1 MLSPGT
7 WSGRERSSHTGQ
19 QQCRGQ
25 GSPFSFFLR
34 LRCGGRVRA
43 WFKANRAFFV
53 TPPPPSSRMF
63 LHVPSPFE
71 RARTHFSIAG
81 IAFPHEFGNPPRPR
95 RGRRGRMRPHSCARP
110 LRATRIPLQGH
121 VRAASRGAL
130 RPARR
135 RGYGKAIIRHLAQ
148 KALDEGCGRFDWSVL
163 DWNQPAID
171 FYEGLGAEVLP
182 DWRICRLSGEALLRA
197 AGR

>member
-25 GSPFSFFLR
+25 DSPFSFFLR

-43 WFKANRAFFV
+43 CFKANRAFFV

-135 RGYGKAIIRHLAQ
+135 HRLRACLGGERG
-148 KALDEGCGRFDWSVL
+148 DGRRA
-163 DWNQPAID
+163 PR
-171 FYEGLGAEVLP
+171 GL
-182 DWRICRLSGEALLRA
+182 RALLLQLLHLPHEARPLP
-197 AGR
+197 

>member
-25 GSPFSFFLR
+25 GLAIFIFSPPPLWRTRSGVVQGESR
-34 LRCGGRVRA
+34 L
-43 WFKANRAFFV
+43 FV

-130 RPARR
+130 RPRASSR
-135 RGYGKAIIRHLAQ
+135 ACLAWEVNE
-148 KALDEGCGRFDWSVL
+148 AT
-163 DWNQPAID
+163 
-171 FYEGLGAEVLP
+171 GAERPVASRSTSTTSPPSSRARPLP
-182 DWRICRLSGEALLRA
+182 
-197 AGR
+197 